1 MELFLFFLAKGK
13 GNLLNKSLEKS
24 LLTFRYIF
32 EHVLD
37 LRVMSSASVF
47 SEWSIFKSA
56 GNMKCITQTLFAVF
70 RLRLIDQ
77 SDPTPV

>member
-13 GNLLNKSLEKS
+13 GHLLNKSLEKS

-37 LRVMSSASVF
+37 LRVMSSVYVF
-47 SEWSIFKSA
+47 SEGSIFKSA
-56 GNMKCITQTLFAVF
+56 GNMKCITQTLFAVI

-77 SDPTPV
+77 SGPTPV